1 MGPSQFH
8 WEIAG
13 LFWRATMQ
21 QQFLRRPA
29 VEAITGLG
37 RSTIYQ
43 MMSDGRFPKSVRIG
57 RRAVAWTAEE
67 VQAWLEQRIS
77 ERSGDLQG
85 DRNGNS

>member
-1 MGPSQFH
+1 
-8 WEIAG
+8 
-13 LFWRATMQ
+13 
-21 QQFLRRPA
+21 
-29 VEAITGLG
+29 
-37 RSTIYQ
+37 

-85 DRNGNS
+85 DLNDNS

>member
-1 MGPSQFH
+1 MGTSQFH

-13 LFWRATMQ
+13 SFWRVTMQ

-29 VEAITGLG
+29 VEAVTGLG

-67 VQAWLEQRIS
+67 VQAWLEERIA
-77 ERSGDLQG
+77 ERSGDGQN
-85 DRNGNS
+85 D

>member
-1 MGPSQFH
+1 
-8 WEIAG
+8 
-13 LFWRATMQ
+13 MQ

-29 VEAITGLG
+29 VEAVTGLG

-67 VQAWLEQRIS
+67 IQAWLEERIA
-77 ERSGDLQG
+77 ERSGDGQN
-85 DRNGNS
+85 D

>member
-1 MGPSQFH
+1 
-8 WEIAG
+8 
-13 LFWRATMQ
+13 MQ

-67 VQAWLEQRIS
+67 VQAWLEERIA
-77 ERSGDLQG
+77 ERSGDFH
-85 DRNGNS
+85 DDC